1 MTPYSIRNR
10 RGEIVPIGSAYIR
23 SLSPVEATP
32 IIRAARKPSKWPIV
46 IALAAVAVVC
56 AAAFLLLDG
65 HSEADDARA
74 TAAALLDAQA
84 QAQTQ
89 LGAQK

>member
-1 MTPYSIRNR
+1 MVTPYSIRNR
-10 RGEIVPIGSAYIR
+10 RGEIVPIGSAYVR

-32 IIRAARKPSKWPIV
+32 IIQAARKPSKWPTI
-46 IALAAVAVVC
+46 AAVAVVC
-56 AAAFLLLDG
+56 AAAFFLLDN

-84 QAQTQ
+84 QAQIQ

>member
-10 RGEIVPIGSAYIR
+10 RGEIVTIGSAYIR
-23 SLSPVEATP
+23 PLSPVEANP
-32 IIRAARKPSKWPIV
+32 IVQAARKPSKWPIAV
-46 IALAAVAVVC
+46 ALATAGLAV
-56 AAAFLLLDG
+56 FLLLDG

>member
-10 RGEIVPIGSAYIR
+10 RGEIVPIGSAYVR
-23 SLSPVEATP
+23 SLSPTEANP
-32 IIRAARKPSKWPIV
+32 IIQATRKPSKWPVVAAIV
-46 IALAAVAVVC
+46 VAGL
-56 AAAFLLLDG
+56 AAFLLLDG

-74 TAAALLDAQA
+74 TAASLLDAQA

>member
-23 SLSPVEATP
+23 SLSPAEADP
-32 IIRAARKPSKWPIV
+32 IIQAARKPSKWPIIASLV
-46 IALAAVAVVC
+46 VAALAV
-56 AAAFLLLDG
+56 FLLLDG

-84 QAQTQ
+84 QAQSQ

>member
-10 RGEIVPIGSAYIR
+10 RGEIGPIGSAYVR
-23 SLSPVEATP
+23 SLSPAEADP
-32 IIRAARKPSKWPIV
+32 IVQAARKPSKWPAIAAALV
-46 IALAAVAVVC
+46 VAALAV
-56 AAAFLLLDG
+56 FLLLDG

-84 QAQTQ
+84 QAQSQ

>member
-10 RGEIVPIGSAYIR
+10 RGEIVPIGSAYVR
-23 SLSPVEATP
+23 SLSPAEADP
-32 IIRAARKPSKWPIV
+32 IIQAARKPSKWPA
-46 IALAAVAVVC
+46 IAAALVVLGVAV
-56 AAAFLLLDG
+56 FLLLDG

-84 QAQTQ
+84 QAQIQ
-89 LGAQK
+89 LGAHK